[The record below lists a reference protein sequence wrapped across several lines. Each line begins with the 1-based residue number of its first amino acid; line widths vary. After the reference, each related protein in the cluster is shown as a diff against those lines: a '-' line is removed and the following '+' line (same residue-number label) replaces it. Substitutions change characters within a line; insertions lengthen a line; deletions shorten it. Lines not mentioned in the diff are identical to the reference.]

1 MDFSK
6 GAALWVTLF
15 VILQTIGVILL
26 TYFMGGYSHAV
37 PQ

>member
-6 GAALWVTLF
+6 GAAMWVTLF
-15 VILQTIGVILL
+15 AILQTVGVVLL
-26 TYFMGGYSHAV
+26 TYFLGGSSHAV

>member
-6 GAALWVTLF
+6 GTAMWVTLF

-26 TYFMGGYSHAV
+26 TYFWGGYSHAA